1 MRKAQRAAEEGGR
14 PHDQRARACLED
26 AALALELGL
35 SVYRKR
41 RRLVRLDVWLV
52 VSPVEDEVGREM
64 DQGRALA
71 PASDG
76 DEKRTLRVDRERLV
90 GLRLGTVD
98 GVVGSAVEDDLR
110 LAGRDQGVDR
120 LRVRDRNLLVRHS
133 TGGTQQADELR
144 SELALRPQHKSV
156 QPDSVSLSLV
166 SPACCISSAVI
177 SVASA
182 GRPTRKP

>member
-14 PHDQRARACLED
+14 PHDQQARACLED
-26 AALALELGL
+26 AALTLEVGL
-35 SVYRKR
+35 SVNRKR
-41 RRLVRLDVWLV
+41 RRLVRLEVWLV
-52 VSPVEDEVGREM
+52 VSPVEDKVGRNM
-64 DQGRALA
+64 AQRRALA
-71 PASDG
+71 TASDG
-76 DEKRTLRVDRERLV
+76 GAKRTLRVDRERLV

-98 GVVGSAVEDDLR
+98 GVVGGAVEDHLR
-110 LAGRDQGVDR
+110 LTRRDQGVDR

-133 TGGTQQADELR
+133 TGGAQHADELR

-166 SPACCISSAVI
+166 SPACCIRSAVI
-177 SVASA
+177 SLSSA